1 MVRNSQIDILTTLI
15 PETSNDRVLEKKNPL
30 LKLIERKDFKFH
42 IFNKTYEL
50 PKKSKYLE
58 LISKEY
64 ETKKR
69 KRPLL
74 SDYYKDDLTDWIII
88 SNSDIIFFC
97 NVREIINKCDQKNIG
112 FASAR
117 RFDSENLDLFLKNPI
132 NSFNIKKYLKD
143 HCKFQSKRTL
153 DFFILKRDILKDI
166 LFNKSELNLIP
177 GTVLFD
183 LE

>member
-64 ETKKR
+64 ETKK
-69 KRPLL
+69 
-74 SDYYKDDLTDWIII
+74 
-88 SNSDIIFFC
+88 
-97 NVREIINKCDQKNIG
+97 
-112 FASAR
+112 
-117 RFDSENLDLFLKNPI
+117 
-132 NSFNIKKYLKD
+132 
-143 HCKFQSKRTL
+143 
-153 DFFILKRDILKDI
+153 
-166 LFNKSELNLIP
+166 
-177 GTVLFD
+177 
-183 LE
+183 